1 MMLIYN
7 KFFPFGNFY
16 ATNIFGLIFC
26 RSDKGRLSE
35 VQMNSKLEHRTAI
48 YYCDPMASWQKAHI
62 EKNHEYIHTLQQREM
77 LFVGFIVWY
86 VVEWCWRYAK
96 CHNFMKAYR
105 DLYFERE
112 AYQMEHDL
120 DYRHH
125 RRHFAWWHMYVRKQQ
140 KNK

>member
-7 KFFPFGNFY
+7 KFFPFGSFY

-35 VQMNSKLEHRTAI
+35 VQ
-48 YYCDPMASWQKAHI
+48 
-62 EKNHEYIHTLQQREM
+62 KNHEYIHTLQQREM

-125 RRHFAWWHMYVRKQQ
+125 RRHFAWWHMYVRKHQ